1 MVQILGAQLLRGAE
15 NEFRIREWGK
25 RNACHLS
32 RWSGSYQSRGQGVP
46 KKHDSKNT
54 VGTLSVSIMK
64 KEPDSPESLWH
75 AQSQVFTGA
84 TPSPFLIAGNKLHA
98 RRILLLPAAPH

>member
-1 MVQILGAQLLRGAE
+1 MLGAQLFRGAK
-15 NEFRIREWGK
+15 NEFRIREWRK

-32 RWSGSYQSRGQGVP
+32 HWSGSYQSRGQGMP

-54 VGTLSVSIMK
+54 VGDLCLSVPTME
-64 KEPDSPESLWH
+64 KETDSPASLWH

-84 TPSPFLIAGNKLHA
+84 TPSPFRIAGNKLHA
-98 RRILLLPAAPH
+98 RRLLLLPAAPH